1 MKKSEWVIYGLI
13 VLFLVVLV
21 WWMWPKKNTGNV
33 VETKNNTESGFVFMG
48 KSDNSVKNEGGYVVS
63 WDSKTEILTVNVNNK
78 NKKYTILP
86 GGTRVMIVQSQN
98 KVGSKDLYV
107 IEKAKQPLHWQQAF
121 CPNDAVSIFTDSAG
135 KVTTIMNTGYRA
147 CGFKEVLK

>member
-1 MKKSEWVIYGLI
+1 M
-13 VLFLVVLV
+13 
-21 WWMWPKKNTGNV
+21 
-33 VETKNNTESGFVFMG
+33 ETKNNTESGFVFMG